1 MVWCN
6 MLYFRG
12 CVAREK
18 VKTISKSTE
27 AILVKSGINFET
39 ISDEKCCGSVLLRT
53 GFFEDAQEQMER
65 NLEDL
70 KGKKIL
76 VSCAG
81 CYKTF
86 KNDYK
91 EILGIE
97 LDVIHTSQFF
107 RDLIDENK
115 LILEKSKKSNKKLF
129 KATYHDPCH
138 LGRHSGEYE
147 APREVLKKVCSLTEM
162 EHIQENARC
171 CGSGGGVKSAYPEI
185 AETIAQERIKEAEK
199 TGSTALVTSCPFCK
213 LNLDQSDVLDVYDL
227 SEFLIKILGELK
239 NE

>member
-1 MVWCN
+1 MVRCN

-18 VKTISKSTE
+18 VKTISQSTE
-27 AILVKSGINFET
+27 DILVRSGVKFEI

-53 GFFEDAQEQMER
+53 GFVEDAIEEMEK
-65 NLEDL
+65 NLEYL

-97 LDVIHTSQFF
+97 LDVIHTSQLF
-107 RDLIDENK
+107 RELIAENK
-115 LILEKSKKSNKKLF
+115 LIPEISKTKKQTI
-129 KATYHDPCH
+129 KVTYHDPCH

-147 APREVLKKVCSLTEM
+147 APREVLKKICSLIEM
-162 EHIQENARC
+162 EHIKENAFC

-199 TGSTALVTSCPFCK
+199 TGSSSLVTACPFCK
-213 LNLDQSDVLDVYDL
+213 LNLDQSNVLKVYDL
-227 SEFLIKILGELK
+227 SEFLIKILGECSY
-239 NE
+239 E

>member
-1 MVWCN
+1 

-18 VKTISKSTE
+18 EKSISKATE
-27 AILVKSGINFET
+27 TILKKSGVSFET
-39 ISDEKCCGSVLLRT
+39 VSHENCCGSVLLRT
-53 GFFEDAQEQMER
+53 GFSEDAREQMEK
-65 NLEDL
+65 NLQYL
-70 KGKKIL
+70 KGQKIL

-97 LDVIHTSQFF
+97 LDVIHTSQLF
-107 RDLIDENK
+107 RDLINENK
-115 LILEKSKKSNKKLF
+115 LILQKSTKSNKKSKKSQIKV
-129 KATYHDPCH
+129 TYHDPCH

-147 APREVLKKVCSLTEM
+147 APREVLENIVSLIEM
-162 EHIQENARC
+162 DHIMENSRC

-185 AETIAQERIKEAEK
+185 AEKIAKKRVKEAEN
-199 TGSTALVTSCPFCK
+199 TGSSVLVTSCPFCK
-213 LNLDQSDVLDVYDL
+213 LNLDQSDVLEVYDL
-227 SEFLIKILGELK
+227 SELLLKILGDK
-239 NE
+239 

>member
-1 MVWCN
+1 MI
-6 MLYFRG
+6 YFRG

-18 VKTISKSTE
+18 VKTISKSTK
-27 AILVKSGINFET
+27 AILVKSGVNFET
-39 ISDEKCCGSVLLRT
+39 IPDEKCCGSVLLRT
-53 GFFEDAQEQMER
+53 GFFEDAQEQMEK

-115 LILEKSKKSNKKLF
+115 LILEKSKKSNKKLV

-138 LGRHSGEYE
+138 LGRHGGEYE
-147 APREVLKKVCSLTEM
+147 APREVLKKICSLMEM
-162 EHIQENARC
+162 EHIRENSRC

-185 AETIAQERIKEAEK
+185 AEKIAQERIKEAEK
-199 TGSTALVTSCPFCK
+199 TGSSALVTSCPFCK
-213 LNLDQSDVLDVYDL
+213 LNLDQSDFLDVYDL

-239 NE
+239 E